1 MENNYSI
8 LMFACLKWGYSA
20 ADLAGVSRFKYSPT
34 VKIIKLRCTGRI
46 DVKHLLFAIKSGAD
60 GVMIVGW
67 RPNEC
72 QFKDGNFKA
81 QTHVDLANRILDRR
95 GFGNQRINQYW
106 LSAAESEK
114 LVKSVEDTLE
124 KVQRLGPNPLKSI
137 AKKVLTTLAEWIL

>member
-8 LMFACLKWGYSA
+8 LMFACLKWGYGA

-60 GVMIVGW
+60 GVMVVGW

-95 GFGNQRINQYW
+95 GLGNQRINQYW
-106 LSAAESEK
+106 LSSAESEK